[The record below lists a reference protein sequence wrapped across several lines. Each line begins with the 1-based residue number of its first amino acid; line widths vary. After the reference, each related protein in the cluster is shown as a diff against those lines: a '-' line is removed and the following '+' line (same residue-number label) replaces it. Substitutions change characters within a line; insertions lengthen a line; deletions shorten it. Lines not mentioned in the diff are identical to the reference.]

1 MLLKRL
7 ANDYSMIIKKA
18 DKGSCLVVWDRNNYI
33 VEAEKQLRDKNIQ
46 KDVNLSDKNLPDL
59 VDKSNHR
66 RVIISIRAII
76 DRSLQ
81 SQGKITKKELK
92 YFTYEY

>member
-1 MLLKRL
+1 M

-18 DKGSCLVVWDRNNYI
+18 DSSCVVVCDRNDYI

-46 KDVNLSDKNLPDL
+46 DVNLSDKNLPDL

-66 RVIISIRAII
+66 RVIIII
-76 DRSLQ
+76 AALSL
-81 SQGKITKKELK
+81 KVKLLKKNSSTLHMNIK
-92 YFTYEY
+92 KLLI

>member
-18 DKGSCLVVWDRNNYI
+18 DKGSCVVVWDRNDYI
-33 VEAEKQLRDKNIQ
+33 VEAEKQLRDKNTQ
-46 KDVNLSDKNLPDL
+46 DVNLSDKNLPDL

-66 RVIISIRAII
+66 RVIIII
-76 DRSLQ
+76 GALSL
-81 SQGKITKKELK
+81 KVKLLKKNSSTLHMNVK
-92 YFTYEY
+92 KLLI

>member
-1 MLLKRL
+1 
-7 ANDYSMIIKKA
+7 MIIKKA
-18 DKGSCLVVWDRNNYI
+18 DSSCVVVCDRNDYI

-46 KDVNLSDKNLPDL
+46 DVNLSDKNLPDL

-66 RVIISIRAII
+66 RVIIIIRAII
-76 DRSLQ
+76 DRSLE

-92 YFTYEY
+92 YFTYEC

>member
-1 MLLKRL
+1 M

-18 DKGSCLVVWDRNNYI
+18 DKGSCVVVWDRNDYI

-46 KDVNLSDKNLPDL
+46 DVNLSDKNLPDL

-66 RVIISIRAII
+66 RVIIIIRAII
-76 DRSLQ
+76 DRSLE